1 MPADGNDTIPA
12 AIDGIGNPERGENGD
27 RGVGVMESEC
37 VISNLWDR
45 ILLYTAMPY
54 LRLSLRFS
62 LVAWPNEKE
71 KRPSDGQ

>member
-1 MPADGNDTIPA
+1 
-12 AIDGIGNPERGENGD
+12 
-27 RGVGVMESEC
+27 MESEC
-37 VISNLWDR
+37 IISDPR
-45 ILLYTAMPY
+45 DGILLYAAIAY

>member
-1 MPADGNDTIPA
+1 
-12 AIDGIGNPERGENGD
+12 
-27 RGVGVMESEC
+27 MESEC

-71 KRPSDGQ
+71 KRPSDGE